1 MTSNGVK
8 EKIAVISVLAN
19 VILAVTKIFAG
30 ILSKSTA
37 VLAEGFH
44 SLADIFS
51 SLISFFGIKIAK
63 KPADKEHPYGH
74 FKFEVLAGFLITLI
88 LFGTGLTII
97 YEAYQKFLNPSFIK
111 IPILALSVMIFS
123 ALVNETMSRLKIH
136 FGKKENSVALISDGV
151 HSRID
156 VFTSLAVFVGLV
168 LNKYWIY
175 TDSILAFLIGLYIVK
190 ESFSIGKEA
199 IDSLLD
205 VSAPPE
211 VEEKIKEIAKSQGI
225 EISDLKT
232 QKKGSV
238 FTANLDINLSKN
250 LKVDEATK
258 ISEGLRER
266 LMKEIKNLVYV
277 AIQIKSHEVETGFY
291 RPAFRGFGFGQG
303 FGWRRRGRFTP
314 LESKPLTGFRGKIEE
329 AQGRGP
335 GGYCVCK
342 RCGYKV
348 EHQPGVPCSSL
359 ICPNC
364 KINLTRE

>member
-1 MTSNGVK
+1 
-8 EKIAVISVLAN
+8 
-19 VILAVTKIFAG
+19 
-30 ILSKSTA
+30 
-37 VLAEGFH
+37 
-44 SLADIFS
+44 
-51 SLISFFGIKIAK
+51 LI
-63 KPADKEHPYGH
+63 
-74 FKFEVLAGFLITLI
+74 
-88 LFGTGLTII
+88 
-97 YEAYQKFLNPSFIK
+97 
-111 IPILALSVMIFS
+111 
-123 ALVNETMSRLKIH
+123 
-136 FGKKENSVALISDGV
+136 
-151 HSRID
+151 
-156 VFTSLAVFVGLV
+156 

-175 TDSILAFLIGLYIVK
+175 TDSVLAFLIGLYIVK

-238 FTANLDINLSKN
+238 FTANLEINLPKN
-250 LKVDEATK
+250 LDVDTATK
-258 ISEGLRER
+258 VSENLRER

-291 RPAFRGFGFGQG
+291 KPVPGTLGFGRGFGRG
-303 FGWRRRGRFTP
+303 FGWRRRG
-314 LESKPLTGFRGKIEE
+314 KFRGKIEG

-335 GGYCVCK
+335 GGYCVCP
-342 RCGYKV
+342 RCNYRV

-364 KINLTRE
+364 KAHLTRE